1 MRLRLFRLPGLSST
15 VDGRCEMSTF
25 SNDPREFAVLCDDE
39 SIVGEI
45 LHDSLGI
52 RDYLQAGAPWTTLLD
67 GASIRKAL
75 AFLTTINLRGRA
87 VGWEFNVDMRHGLE
101 LLHFAGAKMA
111 DGLLVVGAAH
121 AEVSLNRYQA
131 MHETDETISA
141 DKPALL
147 FDEITRI
154 NNELINVKRD
164 LDKKNVQLTQL
175 TSKLEERVKE
185 RTAELEATNQR
196 LHQSMIEHAR
206 AEEKA
211 FHSERLAAVGTTVAE
226 IAHEL
231 ANPLNAIYAGI
242 QLGELLLE
250 EPVIRRDALTSLI
263 ADIKG
268 EFDRLKSLLEEL
280 RSSTSK
286 RKLNLERTD
295 LRALTGKFLAL
306 QALEYERRR
315 VKVVQGFASDLPN
328 VKADKDALAQVLLNL
343 CKNSVEAMPEGGVL
357 TLRGFKSGFHV
368 VLEVSDTGPGI
379 AEGIDVFKPFNTTK
393 SQGMGIGL
401 AIVREIVA
409 LHGGNIGYTSEP
421 GRGTAFRID
430 LPLAADAK

>member
-1 MRLRLFRLPGLSST
+1 M
-15 VDGRCEMSTF
+15 
-25 SNDPREFAVLCDDE
+25 
-39 SIVGEI
+39 
-45 LHDSLGI
+45 
-52 RDYLQAGAPWTTLLD
+52 
-67 GASIRKAL
+67 
-75 AFLTTINLRGRA
+75 
-87 VGWEFNVDMRHGLE
+87 
-101 LLHFAGAKMA
+101 
-111 DGLLVVGAAH
+111 
-121 AEVSLNRYQA
+121 
-131 MHETDETISA
+131 
-141 DKPALL
+141 
-147 FDEITRI
+147 
-154 NNELINVKRD
+154 
-164 LDKKNVQLTQL
+164 
-175 TSKLEERVKE
+175 
-185 RTAELEATNQR
+185 
-196 LHQSMIEHAR
+196 
-206 AEEKA
+206 
-211 FHSERLAAVGTTVAE
+211 GTTVAE

-250 EPVIRRDALTSLI
+250 EPVIRRDALTSLM

-328 VKADKDALAQVLLNL
+328 VMADKDALAQVLLNL

-430 LPLAADAK
+430 LPVAADAK

>member
-1 MRLRLFRLPGLSST
+1 MNNL
-15 VDGRCEMSTF
+15 VD
-25 SNDPREFAVLCDDE
+25 DPREFAVLCDSDGNVRQ
-39 SIVGEI
+39 II
-45 LHDSLGI
+45 HDSLGI
-52 RDYLQAGAPWTTLLD
+52 DEYLQPGKPWTVLLD
-67 GASIRKAL
+67 GGSIQKAL
-75 AFLTTINLRGRA
+75 AFLATIGLRGRA
-87 VGWEFNVDMRHGLE
+87 IGWEFNVDMPKGLV
-101 LLHFAGAKMA
+101 LLRLAGAKMA

-131 MHETDETISA
+131 MNETDETTSA

-154 NNELINVKRD
+154 NNELINVKRE

-196 LHQSMIEHAR
+196 LKQLMIEHAR

-250 EPVIRRDALTSLI
+250 EREIRRDALTSLM

-295 LRALTGKFLAL
+295 LRALTEKFLAL
-306 QALEYERRR
+306 QALEYEQRRI
-315 VKVVQGFASDLPN
+315 KVVQEFASDLPK
-328 VKADKDALAQVLLNL
+328 VMADGDALTQVLLNL
-343 CKNSVEAMPEGGVL
+343 CKNSVEAMPEGGAL
-357 TLRGFKSGFHV
+357 TLRGFNSEDQV
-368 VLEVSDTGPGI
+368 VLEVIDSGSGI
-379 AEGIDVFKPFNTTK
+379 AEGTDVFKPFDTTK

-409 LHGGNIGYTSEP
+409 LHGGSIAYTTER
-421 GRGTAFRID
+421 GRGTTFRVT
-430 LPLAADAK
+430 LPMADRLG